1 MPSTPKPELRPEL
14 LDNPDLS
21 LDETERALGDLE
33 RANRWLLGIGASI
46 RTLLPRVVAG
56 PARQHV
62 IDLGFGTGQVS
73 RILRHRARN
82 RGIELRVI
90 GVDRKLSH
98 LLTARARDADH
109 VAVVACATALP
120 FRSSSTDWVY
130 SNLLFHH
137 FSAEA
142 NARVLAEMIRV
153 ARRATVIVDLRR
165 SRLGSVLA
173 GILLPLLGLGPVAVY
188 DGKLSM
194 RQAWSLDEV
203 RDLLEPATP
212 IEELRCRF
220 PVRFSLVVSC
230 FPEDRA
236 RPAAARTPRLP

>member
-1 MPSTPKPELRPEL
+1 MPSMPKPELRPEL

-21 LDETERALGDLE
+21 LDQTERALGDLE
-33 RANRWLLGIGASI
+33 RVNRWLLGIGASI
-46 RTLLPRVVAG
+46 RTLLPRIVAG
-56 PARQHV
+56 PARQHL

-73 RILRHRARN
+73 RILRQRARD

-98 LLTARARDADH
+98 LLTARARNADH
-109 VAVVACATALP
+109 AAVVACATALP

-130 SNLLFHH
+130 SHLLFHH

-142 NARVLAEMIRV
+142 NARILAEMVRV
-153 ARRATVIVDLRR
+153 ASRATVIVDLRR
-165 SRLGSVLA
+165 SVLGSLLA
-173 GILLPLLGLGPVAVY
+173 SILLPLLGLGPVAVY

-194 RQAWSLDEV
+194 RQAWGLDEV
-203 RDLLEPATP
+203 RDLLDPASSV
-212 IEELRCRF
+212 ELRRRF

-236 RPAAARTPRLP
+236 KPAEDQSHRLP

>member
-1 MPSTPKPELRPEL
+1 MPSMPKPELRPEL

-21 LDETERALGDLE
+21 LEETERALGDLE
-33 RANRWLLGIGASI
+33 RVNRCLLGIGASI
-46 RTLLPRVVAG
+46 RTLLPRLVEG
-56 PARQHV
+56 PARQRL

-73 RILRHRARN
+73 RILRHRARK
-82 RGIELRVI
+82 RGIELKVI

-98 LLTARARDADH
+98 LLIARARVADP

-120 FRSSSTDWVY
+120 FRSSSSDWVY

-137 FSAEA
+137 FSVED
-142 NARVLAEMIRV
+142 NAGILAEMVRV
-153 ARRATVIVDLRR
+153 ACRATVVVDLRR
-165 SRLGSVLA
+165 SRIGCWLA
-173 GILLPLLGLGPVAVY
+173 NILLPLLGLGPVAVY

-203 RDLLEPATP
+203 RDLLDPDL
-212 IEELRCRF
+212 IVELRRRF

-230 FPEDRA
+230 SPEDRA
-236 RPAAARTPRLP
+236 KPAAARTPGLP